1 MERSSLCI
9 AHMIHSERFV
19 HALRAVAGASLLLLA
34 GCAADATVDSK
45 TTTESP
51 SGAAPGVQSK
61 APRTDA
67 IKVAEK
73 SCSPLTCCFPA
84 GGGWDDDPFED
95 SLRGLGCSTP
105 ANYTEA
111 TGTGNWWLYTRCP
124 PSRELEKLVCD
135 YSHVAPYDAR
145 FIDSLCLE
153 LAAIGSGKPDSVFV
167 EFDPTCETCI
177 VSGQ

>member
-1 MERSSLCI
+1 VRRRRHGRLEDDDGESQRRR
-9 AHMIHSERFV
+9 AG
-19 HALRAVAGASLLLLA
+19 RAVEGSPDGRDQGRREELLPSDLLL
-34 GCAADATVDSK
+34 
-45 TTTESP
+45 
-51 SGAAPGVQSK
+51 
-61 APRTDA
+61 PRRGR
-67 IKVAEK
+67 
-73 SCSPLTCCFPA
+73 L
-84 GGGWDDDPFED
+84 DDDPFED